1 MSAHDVGASRRSSSN
16 LTYLNCN
23 TPLYKAC
30 AENQYGEAKKIFER
44 LIDKPDGPE
53 ELKNMLLQKNYDGW
67 TPIDAAIAAAG
78 DSDSGDARLKLLL
91 GAYIK
96 KLDMLDMLFETED
109 KGKGIWTRQGF
120 KLPQLGVLLVASHDE
135 KLIDKRSGKELLAST
150 TIIDERSGKR
160 LLNAS
165 TLAAQEERQENY
177 KEFLN
182 EYAELPHEGIGLIVA
197 NAFMAE
203 YAECALW
210 KRDEPWTK
218 PGGTYGRSSRLGKV
232 LERCVML
239 AYHANTEE
247 GRCESQYRSTE
258 AVKFR
263 ELSERLQAATATA
276 LDSLGNDV
284 AYAVACSVEP

>member
-1 MSAHDVGASRRSSSN
+1 MKG
-16 LTYLNCN
+16 
-23 TPLYKAC
+23 
-30 AENQYGEAKKIFER
+30 G
-44 LIDKPDGPE
+44 DKD
-53 ELKNMLLQKNYDGW
+53 LKEMLLQKNDEGL

-96 KLDMLDMLFETED
+96 KLDMLVKLFATED
-109 KGKGIWTRQGF
+109 AGKGIWTRQGF
-120 KLPQLGVLLVASHDE
+120 KLPQLGVLLVAS
-135 KLIDKRSGKELLAST
+135 EL
-150 TIIDERSGKR
+150 IDERSGAG
-160 LLNAS
+160 LLGGPTKSSAH
-165 TLAAQEERQENY
+165 ENY

-203 YAECALW
+203 DEERALW
-210 KRDEPWTK
+210 KNDKPWNEARHVL
-218 PGGTYGRSSRLGKV
+218 YGRSSRLGKV
-232 LERCVML
+232 LHRCVML
-239 AYHANTEE
+239 AHDAKKEE

-258 AVKFR
+258 AAKFR

>member
-44 LIDKPDGPE
+44 LIDKQPDGPE

-96 KLDMLDMLFETED
+96 KLDMKLDMLVQLFATED
-109 KGKGIWTRQGF
+109 PGKGIWTRQGF
-120 KLPQLGVLLVASHDE
+120 KLPQLGVLLVGE
-135 KLIDKRSGKELLAST
+135 ECVELLIDKRSRKELLAST
-150 TIIDERSGKR
+150 TIIDKRSSEE
-160 LLNAS
+160 LLKS
-165 TLAAQEERQENY
+165 TARENY

-203 YAECALW
+203 YAEGALW

-218 PGGTYGRSSRLGKV
+218 PGGTYHKSSRLGKV
-232 LERCVML
+232 LKRCVML
-239 AYHANTEE
+239 AHDAKKEE
-247 GRCESQYRSTE
+247 ERCESQYRSTE

>member
-1 MSAHDVGASRRSSSN
+1 MKG
-16 LTYLNCN
+16 
-23 TPLYKAC
+23 
-30 AENQYGEAKKIFER
+30 G
-44 LIDKPDGPE
+44 DKD
-53 ELKNMLLQKNYDGW
+53 LKEMLLQKNDEGL

-96 KLDMLDMLFETED
+96 KLDMLVKLFATED
-109 KGKGIWTRQGF
+109 AGKGIWTRQGF
-120 KLPQLGVLLVASHDE
+120 RLPQLGVLLVAS
-135 KLIDKRSGKELLAST
+135 EL
-150 TIIDERSGKR
+150 IDERSGAG
-160 LLNAS
+160 LLGGPTKSSAH
-165 TLAAQEERQENY
+165 ENY

-203 YAECALW
+203 DEERALW
-210 KRDEPWTK
+210 KNDKPWNEAGRPPTYGQ
-218 PGGTYGRSSRLGKV
+218 PWNEARHVLYGRSSRLGKV
-232 LERCVML
+232 LHRCVML
-239 AYHANTEE
+239 AHDAKKEE